1 MKRLIFALAAA
12 LAWAGPAFA
21 GDYHQSTTLR
31 CSQCHTMHASRTHAF
46 NGEASGSNLW
56 ELPTPGEAHDKLLV
70 KAGVNE
76 TCLACHDAQAQ
87 YPDVLG
93 ELNAYGATANQR
105 SAGFLSRTNI
115 AAVGTHTTGHTL
127 DSGLTPPGYTGSWD
141 PGYDGFHCG
150 NCHSVHG
157 SPAYRNLGQSMYMGS
172 VDMTKDAGNPF
183 YQVGPTYNAFD
194 AVAGNRGG
202 ATFDGTQD
210 VYITALSARSYKA
223 TEVKFGAGPATSPG
237 GMNQYCAVCHGDFHG
252 ASNTQALDTVNS
264 IRHPTTGVF
273 ANSVSGGFA
282 HTAALQTALTSTAGA
297 TTAGIVRPAWRS
309 GADGEQYEAACL
321 SCHKG
326 HGNKVG
332 YALIIPGDNAQSPTG
347 NFESGDGAVAS
358 DAGDGLG
365 AQYPMRNL
373 CNACHPMG
381 R

>member
-1 MKRLIFALAAA
+1 MKRLIVALAAT

-56 ELPTPGEAHDKLLV
+56 ELPTPGDAHDKLLV

-76 TCLACHDAQAQ
+76 TCLACHDAKPQ

-93 ELNAYGATANQR
+93 DLNAFSDTQGQR

-115 AAVGTHTTGHTL
+115 ATVGTHTTGHTL

-157 SPAYRNLGQSMYMGS
+157 SPAYRNLGQTMYMGS
-172 VDMTKDAGNPF
+172 VDMPKDNSNPF
-183 YQVGPTYNAFD
+183 FGVGPNYNKLE
-194 AVAGNRGG
+194 NG
-202 ATFDGTQD
+202 ARAAYDNATQD
-210 VYITALSARSYKA
+210 VYITNATQRSYKA
-223 TEVKFGAGPATSPG
+223 TEVKFGAGTG

-252 ASNTQALDTVNS
+252 ANNTQALNTTDS

-273 ANSVSGGFA
+273 ANSAGTDFA
-282 HTAALQTALTSTAGA
+282 HTTALQTALTKTVDAA
-297 TTAGIVRPAWRS
+297 TAGIVRPAWK
-309 GADGEQYEAACL
+309 GTEQYEAACL

-332 YALIIPGDNAQSPTG
+332 YALIIPGDNVQSDTG
-347 NFESGDGAVAS
+347 DFESGDGATAVDS
-358 DAGDGLG
+358 GEVGLG
-365 AQYPMRNL
+365 AQYPIRNL

-381 R
+381 RAGFGQ